1 MSGILTEESGG
12 SCSAAMKTAR
22 IGLVGLGNMG
32 KAHRASLRAGRVE
45 GLQLTAICDRAEAL
59 PEPVEGEAQFT
70 EFGAMLR
77 SGEID
82 AVLIATPHYFHTT
95 MGIEALE
102 AGLHVMVEKPL
113 SVHKAD
119 CERLVAAHRGG
130 AQVFGAMFQLRT
142 DPLYQQIR
150 SLITGGELGEIRRVL
165 WDCTDWF
172 RTETYYASGGW
183 RATWKGEGGG
193 VLLNQCPHNLDLYQ
207 WLFGMPQEVTGFCQF
222 GRYHDIEV
230 EDDVTAYFRYADGRH
245 ATFITSTGEA
255 PGRNLLQVTG
265 ERGVL
270 TVEGRS
276 LKFLRNRVPMS
287 QFSAETAAGF
297 AKPECWQVEVPVPEG
312 GASHNVV
319 LQNFADAIRKGEPLI
334 APAAEGIH
342 SIELANAILLSTWKQ
357 RTVVLPMDAGE
368 YEAELQHRI
377 ATSTH
382 VKKPP
387 VARVISSDDF
397 AKSFK

>member
-1 MSGILTEESGG
+1 
-12 SCSAAMKTAR
+12 
-22 IGLVGLGNMG
+22 
-32 KAHRASLRAGRVE
+32 
-45 GLQLTAICDRAEAL
+45 
-59 PEPVEGEAQFT
+59 
-70 EFGAMLR
+70 
-77 SGEID
+77 
-82 AVLIATPHYFHTT
+82 
-95 MGIEALE
+95 
-102 AGLHVMVEKPL
+102 
-113 SVHKAD
+113 
-119 CERLVAAHRGG
+119 
-130 AQVFGAMFQLRT
+130 
-142 DPLYQQIR
+142 
-150 SLITGGELGEIRRVL
+150 
-165 WDCTDWF
+165 
-172 RTETYYASGGW
+172 
-183 RATWKGEGGG
+183 
-193 VLLNQCPHNLDLYQ
+193 
-207 WLFGMPQEVTGFCQF
+207 MPQEVTGFCQF